1 MNITKTATYQLRF
14 FFDYGCGGCM
24 WSNNAAAY
32 EKYGA
37 GTLDAEIRD
46 VTGNVYQQ
54 ARIILP
60 AATKQK
66 VLELDKLYN
75 ESLDWEDPS
84 GPSKWNEL
92 QWDNFYSLT
101 KALHKEIENILGPQF
116 DVIYKQA

>member
-1 MNITKTATYQLRF
+1 MNNSKNPTYQLRF
-14 FFDYGCGGCM
+14 FFDYGCGGCL
-24 WSNNAAAY
+24 WSDNEAAY
-32 EKYGA
+32 ERYGA
-37 GTLDAEIRD
+37 GTLDAEILD

-54 ARIILP
+54 ARITLP

-75 ESLDWEDPS
+75 ESLDWGDPA

-92 QWDNFYSLT
+92 QWDNFYSQT
-101 KALHKEIENILGPQF
+101 KALHKEIESILGPQF